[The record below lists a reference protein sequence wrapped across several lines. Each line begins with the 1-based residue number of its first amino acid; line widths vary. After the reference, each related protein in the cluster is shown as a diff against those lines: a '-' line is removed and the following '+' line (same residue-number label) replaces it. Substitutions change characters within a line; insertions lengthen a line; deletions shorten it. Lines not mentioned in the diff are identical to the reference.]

1 MFRPRLSDRQ
11 WAAIAPHL
19 PARPPRPRGG
29 RPPCD
34 DRACLEGVLWVL
46 RTGGRWKDVPAG
58 PHTGLPS
65 GVTCWR
71 RLRDWQA
78 AGSFAAMWAAFLAEL
93 TARGRLKWA
102 ELAVDGTYV
111 PAKKG
116 ARRSAGAAAG
126 PAPGRCS

>member
-1 MFRPRLSDRQ
+1 MFRPRLTDAQ
-11 WAAIAPHL
+11 WAAVAPYL
-19 PARPPRPRGG
+19 PAAKPRGGRG

-46 RTGGRWKDVPAG
+46 RTGSRWRDVPAG

-78 AGSFAAMWAAFLAEL
+78 AGRFAAMWAAFLAEL
-93 TARGRLKWA
+93 TARGRLGWV
-102 ELAVDGTYV
+102 ELAVDGTQV

-116 ARRSAGAAAG
+116 ARRSAAAG
-126 PAPGRCS
+126 GSSEPG